1 MFLANIPTVS
11 KNELDF
17 LVFLQAL
24 GPQNFQVGWR
34 NFSLENGQPFGI
46 FLNSRDLVLHHSC
59 FILLLAPD
67 ILCREDVNFFFFQAK
82 LWWKALVL
90 VLTALLTYIYFLRN
104 YFRQLYCKLAVDISL
119 CFFFFKKL
127 SRGLHVTWTYSVYFQ
142 DVGRRLCDTHL

>member
-67 ILCREDVNFFFFQAK
+67 ILCREDVNFFFFKQNFDEK
-82 LWWKALVL
+82 L
-90 VLTALLTYIYFLRN
+90 
-104 YFRQLYCKLAVDISL
+104 
-119 CFFFFKKL
+119 
-127 SRGLHVTWTYSVYFQ
+127 
-142 DVGRRLCDTHL
+142 